1 MGRNLAALFAGLLF
15 GLGLAVS
22 QMVNP
27 KKVQAFLDVTGNWD
41 PSLAL
46 VMGGALAVTGIAFRF
61 VLRRPGPVFGG
72 RFALPVGASIDRKLL
87 AGAAIF
93 GAGWGLAGYCPGP
106 ALASLSRPSVEI
118 AVFVTAML
126 AGSLLC
132 AAIFERKSPN
142 RK

>member
-1 MGRNLAALFAGLLF
+1 MGRNLAALAAGLLF

-27 KKVQAFLDVTGNWD
+27 QKVQAFLDVTGDWD

-46 VMGGALAVTGIAFRF
+46 VMGGALAVTAIAFRL
-61 VLRRPGPVFGG
+61 VLRRKTPVFGG
-72 RFALPVGASIDRKLL
+72 RFALPAGGRIDRRLL

-106 ALASLSRPSVEI
+106 ALAALSRPGVESI
-118 AVFVTAML
+118 VFVIAML

-132 AAIFERKSPN
+132 RLLFER
-142 RK
+142 R

>member
-1 MGRNLAALFAGLLF
+1 MGRDLAALFAGLLF

-22 QMVNP
+22 QMINP
-27 KKVQAFLDVTGNWD
+27 QKVQAFLDVTGDWD

-61 VLRRPGPVFGG
+61 VLRRPGPVFGE
-72 RFALPVGASIDRKLL
+72 RFALPIGASIDLKLI

-106 ALASLSRPSVEI
+106 ALASLSRPGVETVAFI
-118 AVFVTAML
+118 TAML
-126 AGSLLC
+126 AGSMLC
-132 AAIFERKSPN
+132 AVIFERK
-142 RK
+142 K

>member
-1 MGRNLAALFAGLLF
+1 MGRNLAALAAGLLF

-27 KKVQAFLDVTGNWD
+27 QKVQAFLDVTGDWD

-46 VMGGALAVTGIAFRF
+46 VMGGALAVTAIAFRL
-61 VLRRPGPVFGG
+61 VLRRKTPVFGG
-72 RFALPVGASIDRKLL
+72 SFALPAGGRIDRRLL

-106 ALASLSRPSVEI
+106 ALAALSRPGVESI
-118 AVFVTAML
+118 VFVIAML

-132 AAIFERKSPN
+132 RLLFER
-142 RK
+142 R

>member
-1 MGRNLAALFAGLLF
+1 MGRNIAALASGLLF

-27 KKVQAFLDVTGNWD
+27 KKVQAFLDVTGDWD

-46 VMGGALAVTGIAFRF
+46 VMGGALAVTAIAFRF
-61 VLRRPGPVFGG
+61 VLKRKGPVFGG
-72 RFALPVGASIDRKLL
+72 HFTLPAVVHIDRKLL

-106 ALASLSRPSVEI
+106 ALAALSRPSVE
-118 AVFVTAML
+118 ATAFVIAML

-132 AAIFERKSPN
+132 HFLFERRPKH
-142 RK
+142 

>member
-22 QMVNP
+22 QMINP
-27 KKVQAFLDVTGNWD
+27 QKVQAFLDVTGNWD

-46 VMGGALAVTGIAFRF
+46 VMGGALAVTALAFRF
-61 VLRRPGPVFGG
+61 VLRRPSPVFGG
-72 RFALPVGASIDRKLL
+72 HFVLPAVASIDRKLV

-93 GAGWGLAGYCPGP
+93 GTGWGLAGYCPGP
-106 ALASLSRPSVEI
+106 ALATLSHPKLEALI
-118 AVFVTAML
+118 FVSAML

-132 AAIFERKSPN
+132 AAIFEQKSQTRK
-142 RK
+142 